1 MIPLGAQGF
10 PMTLDRAMK
19 ENPDLKKLFDE
30 DMETQTIINMAKK
43 IEGNA
48 RHISVHAAGVV
59 ISPGPMTDYTPLQFD
74 TKGEN
79 KIITQYD
86 MYSIDENGVGL
97 LKFDFLG
104 IKNLS
109 IIADAVERIKKI
121 DGQDVDIERIP
132 LDDKKT
138 FQMLSRGET
147 EGTFQLNGPGMTK
160 SLMELKPTSI
170 HDINVM
176 VALYR
181 PGPMDNINEYIK
193 RKHGKKPVT
202 YPHPK
207 MKKFLD
213 TTYGVLVYQDDLLM
227 TAIEV
232 AGYTWSEVDKFRK
245 AVGKKIP
252 KEMAKQHVIFVEGC
266 MTHGGMSKSKAE

>member
-1 MIPLGAQGF
+1 MDFADNRRDEMIEYAKKKYGSDHVAQIGTFGTMMARGAVRDVARAMNFAYAVGDRIAKMIPLGAQGF

-132 LDDKKT
+132 LDDKKPSMFPREPKA
-138 FQMLSRGET
+138 FQ
-147 EGTFQLNGPGMTK
+147 P
-160 SLMELKPTSI
+160 I
-170 HDINVM
+170 
-176 VALYR
+176 
-181 PGPMDNINEYIK
+181 
-193 RKHGKKPVT
+193 
-202 YPHPK
+202 
-207 MKKFLD
+207 
-213 TTYGVLVYQDDLLM
+213 
-227 TAIEV
+227 
-232 AGYTWSEVDKFRK
+232 
-245 AVGKKIP
+245 
-252 KEMAKQHVIFVEGC
+252 
-266 MTHGGMSKSKAE
+266 

>member
-1 MIPLGAQGF
+1 M
-10 PMTLDRAMK
+10 
-19 ENPDLKKLFDE
+19 
-30 DMETQTIINMAKK
+30 DMARK

-59 ISPGPMTDYTPLQFD
+59 IAPSNLTDYTALQYD
-74 TKGEN
+74 TKGEQ

-86 MYSIDENGVGL
+86 MYSIEEAGL

-104 IKNLS
+104 IRNLS
-109 IIADAVERIKKI
+109 IIADTLERLKKI
-121 DGQDVDIERIP
+121 EGKEIRIENIP

-138 FQMLSRGET
+138 FAMLARGET
-147 EGTFQLNGPGMTK
+147 EGTFQLNGSGMTRA
-160 SLMELKPTSI
+160 LIDLKPNTI

-181 PGPMDNINEYIK
+181 PGPIDNIKEYIA
-193 RKHGKKPVT
+193 RKHGQRPIKFL
-202 YPHPK
+202 HPK
-207 MKKFLD
+207 MKNYLGP
-213 TTYGVLVYQDDLLM
+213 TYGVLVYQDDLLM

-232 AGYTWSEVDKFRK
+232 AGYSWGEADKFRK

-252 KEMAKQHVIFVEGC
+252 K
-266 MTHGGMSKSKAE
+266 